1 MWRRWEPHIHTP
13 GTVLNDEFGSTDLHS
28 YLTQIELAAP
38 TVEALGVTDYLLVR
52 RYEEVVQAKESGRL
66 PNVGLVFCNVEMRLS
81 IETKKGK
88 GINLHILVS
97 PDDPSHAAE
106 IKRQLAKLHFHFGR
120 EDYACTE
127 ADLIRL
133 GRAHDSTVTDDA
145 AALRAGVN
153 QFKVDFSQ
161 LRKLYEETE
170 WLQQHTLI
178 AIAGSSNDGTA
189 GLQDADASFA
199 AQRKEFEAFAHIV
212 LTSTPANIEFWR
224 GEGSKTPAELEATY
238 GGMKPC
244 LHGSD
249 AHRADKVA
257 QPDEDRFTWIKGD
270 TTFEALRQACLEP
283 RLRVHI
289 GTEPLTSEASFGV
302 SSVATPALDWLLPD
316 ALPINEGMVAIIG
329 ARGSG
334 KTALADLIAH
344 AGNSRFPHDGSQSF
358 LTRARL
364 FFDHAST
371 VAADWTD
378 GSDTDTG
385 LLETPVDLADVHYLT
400 QQFVDRLCS
409 AEAESDELLEEIK
422 RVVFLAHG
430 PESRLGAEDFDSFAR
445 LRSSETDLAVEA
457 LNQRLDRLSHEV
469 LVERSWHL
477 KRDQLARDL
486 DAIKKELGKTDALRK
501 KLIKPGGK
509 ERAEYYTRLSAAIE
523 EREQVIE
530 GLKRRMRSLR
540 LLDTE
545 IVRYTT
551 DVFPQHHADLRRAF
565 VAAGLTDSDWTA
577 LMPQF
582 AGDPKSVVATNIAAE
597 VTAMKQAEKR
607 AEMAPT
613 PTATLEG
620 LGRCSLAALKEARIT
635 IGNEIGVDKKN
646 TQRLQQLSQTFSTQD
661 AKRRR
666 LEEDLETAKGSPNRL
681 AAILAERAQLYE
693 RFFELTIERC
703 STLTELY
710 EPLQEKLA
718 EAATSANKLQLKV
731 IRDVDLEAW
740 AVAGEGLLDLR
751 KNGRFRG
758 RGSLAEAARTSLLP
772 EWQNGTAA
780 DVAQAME
787 YFRKQNDE
795 ALLAQ
800 SAVEPGSDDYH
811 QWVVELGRWLYATDH
826 VHVRYRIEYEGV
838 SITELSPGT
847 RGIVLLL
854 LYLALDLEDA
864 RPLIIDQPEENLDP
878 KSVFTELI
886 DLFREARTRRQVII
900 VTHNANLVVNAD
912 VDQVIV
918 AACTKH
924 GGGAPPEFAYV
935 SGGLEDPA
943 IRAHVCDILEG
954 GEIAFKQ
961 RARRLRVALTR

>member
-1 MWRRWEPHIHTP
+1 
-13 GTVLNDEFGSTDLHS
+13 
-28 YLTQIELAAP
+28 
-38 TVEALGVTDYLLVR
+38 
-52 RYEEVVQAKESGRL
+52 
-66 PNVGLVFCNVEMRLS
+66 
-81 IETKKGK
+81 
-88 GINLHILVS
+88 
-97 PDDPSHAAE
+97 
-106 IKRQLAKLHFHFGR
+106 
-120 EDYACTE
+120 
-127 ADLIRL
+127 
-133 GRAHDSTVTDDA
+133 
-145 AALRAGVN
+145 
-153 QFKVDFSQ
+153 
-161 LRKLYEETE
+161 
-170 WLQQHTLI
+170 
-178 AIAGSSNDGTA
+178 
-189 GLQDADASFA
+189 
-199 AQRKEFEAFAHIV
+199 
-212 LTSTPANIEFWR
+212 
-224 GEGSKTPAELEATY
+224 
-238 GGMKPC
+238 
-244 LHGSD
+244 
-249 AHRADKVA
+249 
-257 QPDEDRFTWIKGD
+257 
-270 TTFEALRQACLEP
+270 
-283 RLRVHI
+283 
-289 GTEPLTSEASFGV
+289 
-302 SSVATPALDWLLPD
+302 
-316 ALPINEGMVAIIG
+316 
-329 ARGSG
+329 
-334 KTALADLIAH
+334 
-344 AGNSRFPHDGSQSF
+344 
-358 LTRARL
+358 
-364 FFDHAST
+364 
-371 VAADWTD
+371 
-378 GSDTDTG
+378 
-385 LLETPVDLADVHYLT
+385 
-400 QQFVDRLCS
+400 
-409 AEAESDELLEEIK
+409 
-422 RVVFLAHG
+422 
-430 PESRLGAEDFDSFAR
+430 
-445 LRSSETDLAVEA
+445 
-457 LNQRLDRLSHEV
+457 
-469 LVERSWHL
+469 
-477 KRDQLARDL
+477 
-486 DAIKKELGKTDALRK
+486 
-501 KLIKPGGK
+501 
-509 ERAEYYTRLSAAIE
+509 
-523 EREQVIE
+523 
-530 GLKRRMRSLR
+530 
-540 LLDTE
+540 
-545 IVRYTT
+545 
-551 DVFPQHHADLRRAF
+551 
-565 VAAGLTDSDWTA
+565 
-577 LMPQF
+577 
-582 AGDPKSVVATNIAAE
+582 
-597 VTAMKQAEKR
+597 
-607 AEMAPT
+607 MAPT
-613 PTATLEG
+613 PTATLDG